1 MMNCHSHVKWPE
13 GKGFLS
19 KNNCHLRKVRIWSK
33 HWFFHRE
40 FLTSTPSHGFHGS
53 ISKETKLGSNWKSHP
68 SREWSIMV
76 QWLAYQIYGCMDWVW
91 MRSDSLCSSC
101 PCWGILW
108 YEFKCNSPENL
119 RWQHTQT
126 TLNYDQLWPSL
137 GDYQLQQ
144 DGHKRVCF
152 KILKPIMLYI
162 SHYSHG
168 WCSKCQFMAYPQ
180 NVNAQYHDGQNM
192 LGYGHP
198 SLNSNSS
205 LRWKYQKII
214 QIHG

>member
-1 MMNCHSHVKWPE
+1 MVSVS
-13 GKGFLS
+13 L
-19 KNNCHLRKVRIWSK
+19 
-33 HWFFHRE
+33 FFHRG
-40 FLTSTPSHGFHGS
+40 FLTSTPWIPWIHFKGDQAGLQLEVP
-53 ISKETKLGSNWKSHP
+53 SKSG
-68 SREWSIMV
+68 MV
-76 QWLAYQIYGCMDWVW
+76 HNGPMASLSYQIYGCMDWVW
-91 MRSDSLCSSC
+91 MRSDSLCSLC

-108 YEFKCNSPENL
+108 YEFKSNSPENL

-137 GDYQLQQ
+137 WDDQLQQ